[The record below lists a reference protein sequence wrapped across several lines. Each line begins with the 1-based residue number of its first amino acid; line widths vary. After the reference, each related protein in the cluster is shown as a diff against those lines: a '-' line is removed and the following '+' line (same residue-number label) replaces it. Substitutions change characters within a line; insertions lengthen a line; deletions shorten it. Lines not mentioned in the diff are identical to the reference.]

1 MNQCDQNADL
11 VSIIRSQTNNRIY
24 NRNIP
29 SKLLQPYIDVRPVM
43 TKYSYLPIVDP
54 RKEIKTRFE
63 QLPT

>member
-43 TKYSYLPIVDP
+43 TKYSY
-54 RKEIKTRFE
+54 
-63 QLPT
+63 